1 MYYAEIIL
9 PLALPR
15 NTYTYSVPDD
25 LVSQLMV
32 GQRVEV
38 PFGKSKLYSGV
49 VERIHQ
55 DPPGYMVKS
64 ILCILEE
71 LVLISEKQLQLWD
84 WIARYY
90 ACTLGEVMS
99 AALPGNMKLT
109 SETRLVV
116 RPEFGDDFSE
126 LNAEEYLIAEALQLQ
141 QEITIEDAR
150 KILQKKTVLPI
161 IQRLL
166 YRGVLQLRE
175 DLREKYSAKKVMAV
189 RWGPLYR
196 ADPSQIAAAYELAT
210 SAAQQRLLT
219 GFIQLNRGK
228 PYVTRKELLRVAE
241 VSDSPLNSLQKLEI
255 LEVFEREV
263 SRTADYQNELS
274 NSGSLSDAQKE
285 TLRSIHR
292 QFTAGKQVVL
302 LHGVTGSGKTQL
314 YMELMRETL
323 LQGGQ
328 AMYLLPEI
336 ALTTQVVQRLTKVFG
351 GDIRVYH
358 SRISANERVD
368 VWKEIAQGKPLL
380 LGARS
385 ALFLPFQD
393 LKLIIIDEEH
403 DPSFKQHDPAPR
415 YNARDAAIYL
425 AQLTGAKVLLGSATP
440 SLESYFNSQ
449 TGKFGYAT
457 LTERFGGLQLPQ
469 MEVIDLREQQKK
481 KQVHGIFSVPLIDGI
496 RAALSA
502 GEQVILFQNRR
513 GYAPVLE
520 CTTCGWSQMC
530 KNCDVTLTYHKHQHK
545 LRCHYC
551 NFHLPVPETC
561 SACGSGKLSMV
572 GFGTEKIEDELKV
585 YLPEARVARMDL
597 DTAGSKSG
605 LANLLSDFEEKEI
618 DVLVGTQMVTKGLD
632 FENVGLVGVLSA
644 DQLVRYPDFRNG
656 ERAFQLLTQVAGRA
670 GRKNKQGKVLIQAYA
685 VGHPVIKEVLE
696 NSFNQFVERELKERK
711 EFNYPPY
718 FRLIQLTVLHKD
730 DKITAAAAA
739 WLAAN
744 IRSKLG
750 PDRVL
755 GPVLPATARLR
766 NLYQQ
771 HILLKLEK
779 NIQLIQ
785 DAKGLIQFLEQQL
798 VGKSGWAQVRIVIDV
813 DPI

>member
-1 MYYAEIIL
+1 MHYAEIIL

-15 NTYTYSVPDD
+15 HTYTYAIPED
-25 LVSQLMV
+25 LLPQLQV

-38 PFGKSKLYSGV
+38 PFGKGKLYSGV
-49 VERIHQ
+49 VERIHTV
-55 DPPGYMVKS
+55 PPDYSVKA

-71 LVLISEKQLQLWD
+71 LVLISPHQLQLWE
-84 WIARYY
+84 WIASYY
-90 ACTLGEVMS
+90 ACTLGEVMA
-99 AALPGNMKLT
+99 AALPGNMKLA

-141 QEITIEDAR
+141 QEISIEDAR
-150 KILQKKTVLPI
+150 KILNKKTVLPV

-175 DLREKYSAKKVMAV
+175 DMREKYTPKKVVAV
-189 RWGPLYR
+189 RWASAYR
-196 ADPSQIAAAYELAT
+196 NDDGRISTAFELAK
-210 SAAQQRLLT
+210 SAPQQRLLMAL
-219 GFIQLNRGK
+219 IQLNRSK
-228 PYVTRKELLRVAE
+228 PFVTRKELLKVAE
-241 VSDSPLNSLQKLEI
+241 VSESPLNSLVKLDI
-255 LEVFEREV
+255 LELFEREV
-263 SRTADYQNELS
+263 SRTADYQNELN
-274 NSGSLSDAQKE
+274 NSGVLSDAQRE
-285 TLRSIHR
+285 ALRSIHH
-292 QFTAGKQVVL
+292 QFTDGKQVVL
-302 LHGVTGSGKTQL
+302 LQGVTGSGKTQL

-328 AMYLLPEI
+328 ALYLLPEI

-358 SRISANERVD
+358 SRINANERVD
-368 VWKEIAQGKPLL
+368 VWKDVAQGKPLL

-385 ALFLPFQD
+385 SLFLPFQD
-393 LKLIIIDEEH
+393 LKLVIVDEEH
-403 DPSFKQHDPAPR
+403 DPSFKQQDPAPR

-440 SLESYFNSQ
+440 SLESYYNAQ
-449 TGKFGYAT
+449 INKFGYVA
-457 LTERFGGLQLPQ
+457 LKERFGGVELPQ
-469 MEVIDLREQQKK
+469 MEVIDLREQHKK
-481 KQVHGIFSVPLIDGI
+481 KQVYGIFSAPLIDAI
-496 RAALSA
+496 RSALSA

-551 NFHLPVPETC
+551 NYHLPVPETC
-561 SACGSGKLSMV
+561 TACGSGKLTML

-585 YLPEARVARMDL
+585 YLPEARIARMDL

-605 LANLLSDFEEKEI
+605 LANLLSAFEEKEI
-618 DVLVGTQMVTKGLD
+618 DILVGTQMVTKGLD

-670 GRKNKQGKVLIQAYA
+670 GRKTKQGKVLIQAFA

-696 NSFNQFVERELKERK
+696 GAFGQFVQRELKERS
-711 EFNYPPY
+711 EFHYPPFY
-718 FRLIQLTVLHKD
+718 RLIQLTVLHKD
-730 DKITAAAAA
+730 DKIAAAAAA
-739 WLAAN
+739 WMAAN
-744 IRSKLG
+744 LRSKLG
-750 PDRVL
+750 LERVL

-779 NIQLIQ
+779 NLSLIA
-785 DAKGLIQFLEQQL
+785 DSKKRIQFLEQQL
-798 VGKSGWAQVRIVIDV
+798 LSKPGWAQVRLIIDV